1 MAGHCPSWTW
11 ALAVSDS
18 TVPITLVAQPASVA
32 LGMPAPDPEI
42 KSLIQEAL
50 VARAELR
57 PCIGRCGQDS
67 HTYKAM
73 VNMEEKT
80 E

>member
-18 TVPITLVAQPASVA
+18 TVPIILVAQPASVA
-32 LGMPAPDPEI
+32 LGMPAP
-42 KSLIQEAL
+42 L